1 MSTTENTG
9 HHTRGATAAGI
20 FEAPPP
26 IYGPSEASPISDSV
40 SVAEDGH
47 NVSYPLATVPSTVV
61 TGGPVLVERGSP
73 GVSDAGHS
81 RSEFSPLQGDADFG
95 TPGPQGGQESEGWTP
110 VTRKTARSHRERS
123 PSSGSVHTSN
133 INTSATTARVS
144 TPSTILHAHNEMSRE
159 ELETL
164 ARRYGSM
171 AMYGRRH
178 GRG

>member
-73 GVSDAGHS
+73 GVSP
-81 RSEFSPLQGDADFG
+81 SERKAL
-95 TPGPQGGQESEGWTP
+95 P
-110 VTRKTARSHRERS
+110 VSFRKR
-123 PSSGSVHTSN
+123 
-133 INTSATTARVS
+133 TSAVPDGIRF
-144 TPSTILHAHNEMSRE
+144 
-159 ELETL
+159 
-164 ARRYGSM
+164 
-171 AMYGRRH
+171 
-178 GRG
+178 

>member
-9 HHTRGATAAGI
+9 HHTRGATAA
-20 FEAPPP
+20 
-26 IYGPSEASPISDSV
+26 DSV

-81 RSEFSPLQGDADFG
+81 RSEFLLSKGMRTL
-95 TPGPQGGQESEGWTP
+95 GPQGPKE
-110 VTRKTARSHRERS
+110 VRKARAG
-123 PSSGSVHTSN
+123 P
-133 INTSATTARVS
+133 
-144 TPSTILHAHNEMSRE
+144 PLLMSRE

-178 GRG
+178 GSG